1 MSSVICTC
9 RNIAVKTLSVLFKAR
24 ESRTAVFREGTLEG
38 EKERRQREKEKEKE
52 GERERK
58 RAGKGIQRERGR
70 DRKMEIIKD
79 STKPCTEAIK
89 RRDVL

>member
-38 EKERRQREKEKEKE
+38 EKERRQREREK
-52 GERERK
+52 ERERK
-58 RAGKGIQRERGR
+58 RAGEGIQRERGR

>member
-38 EKERRQREKEKEKE
+38 EKERRQREREKKREKE
-52 GERERK
+52 GVGRYTERK
-58 RAGKGIQRERGR
+58 RKGQKNGNN
-70 DRKMEIIKD
+70 
-79 STKPCTEAIK
+79 K
-89 RRDVL
+89 RFNKAVYRSY